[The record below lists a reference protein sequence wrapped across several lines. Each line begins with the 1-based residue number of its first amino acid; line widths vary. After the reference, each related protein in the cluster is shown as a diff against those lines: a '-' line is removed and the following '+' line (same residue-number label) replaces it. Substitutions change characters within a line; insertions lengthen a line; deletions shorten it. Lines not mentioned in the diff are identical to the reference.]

1 MVGIKDEL
9 VSNSK
14 NLVLNLTKYNIKFGI
29 LSPDSA

>member
-14 NLVLNLTKYNIKFGI
+14 NLVLNLTKNNIKFGI